1 MDLEQIYILYFND
14 LYRYLFSLT
23 RNHSETEDLIQETFT
38 KAHIVLLTNDIKEIK
53 PWLFKVGYYT
63 FIDRIRK
70 DKRYVFTEDFYQADL
85 NTPESVLVEK
95 DSFAK
100 LLEYLDR
107 IKPVEKQAILLCD
120 FHDCTNQQAADI
132 LNLNLSTLKSHLARG
147 RKKMRKILTEEET
160 NGSI

>member
-1 MDLEQIYILYFND
+1 MDLEQIYILYFHD

-63 FIDRIRK
+63 FIDRTRK
-70 DKRYVFTEDFYQADL
+70 DKRYVFTEDFYQVDQ

-95 DSFAK
+95 DSFEE
-100 LLEYLDR
+100 LLEYLDK
-107 IKPVEKQAILLCD
+107 IKPIEKQAILLCD

-147 RKKMRKILTEEET
+147 RKKLRKILIEEET
-160 NGSI
+160 NGFL